1 MLIME
6 IRLKIDKSLN
16 IRVHTVDGVLT
27 KENLFTYLGRLYS
40 SADFDPSMNLLWD
53 LRNADLSSFSLP
65 EVVTVRDFVEKGLS
79 TPKAL
84 KAALVVASHIDF
96 TLSTM
101 YETLLKGSAISTK
114 VFFNIADAEKWVG
127 S

>member
-1 MLIME
+1 ME
-6 IRLKIDKSLN
+6 IKLKIDKALN
-16 IRVHTVDGVLT
+16 VRSHTVYGVVT
-27 KENLFTYLGRLYS
+27 SEKLFNYLGKLYS
-40 SADFDPSMNLLWD
+40 SPDFDPAMNPLWD
-53 LRNADLSSFSLP
+53 LRKADLSSFSLP
-65 EVVTVRDFVEKGLS
+65 EVVTVRDFVEKGLN

-84 KAALVVASHIDF
+84 KAALVVASQLDF

-114 VFFNIADAEKWVG
+114 VFFDIADAEKWVG